1 RPYRPQTNGMAERF
15 NRRLA
20 EALRGHPASGK
31 NAGRN
36 RFTDHAQRD
45 AFLFNFVELYNQT
58 RLLCLD
64 HKAPAELLAKLSGHN
79 TKAGMLGEN
88 S

>member
-1 RPYRPQTNGMAERF
+1 
-15 NRRLA
+15 
-20 EALRGHPASGK
+20 
-31 NAGRN
+31 
-36 RFTDHAQRD
+36 RD

-79 TKAGMLGEN
+79 TKAGKLDAKRSGLLN
-88 S
+88 VDPLQAAGASRKAGTCA

>member
-1 RPYRPQTNGMAERF
+1 
-15 NRRLA
+15 
-20 EALRGHPASGK
+20 
-31 NAGRN
+31 
-36 RFTDHAQRD
+36 RD

-79 TKAGMLGEN
+79 TFAGMVRVGCGEDRSGSLGYHQPWPMVSPSISMLN
-88 S
+88 